1 MSSCPGL
8 CDHADVGSGHSGGDG
23 LWFPARAGALQG
35 RWREEADPG
44 RDRRTMRSRRFVE
57 RGFCPSPE
65 LHPLAATSAHA
76 CSSLP
81 WSPGVPAAA
90 RHHSAVPARHA
101 ARHHPLLEAAAGGRS
116 GRGRGRRRRRGA
128 DDRGRGRR
136 RGQAAA
142 TAVISWWRER
152 GGCGSGQWQR
162 SSCFCGA
169 RRGRAPSE
177 TGSVGRICWRCRCG
191 PEMMWVDGGR
201 SRYSESTAG
210 KGEEEREGIATKY
223 RTHRSVFWS

>member
-76 CSSLP
+76 CSS
-81 WSPGVPAAA
+81 PGLQVYQLLLGITALSLLATPLVIILCSRLLREGGAAGGGGGGGGGGLMIGGGAGGGGRPQPPPSSHGGGNGEDVEAGSGSGAAA
-90 RHHSAVPARHA
+90 SAVPVGAEH
-101 ARHHPLLEAAAGGRS
+101 
-116 GRGRGRRRRRGA
+116 RRRRGL
-128 DDRGRGRR
+128 
-136 RGQAAA
+136 
-142 TAVISWWRER
+142 
-152 GGCGSGQWQR
+152 
-162 SSCFCGA
+162 
-169 RRGRAPSE
+169 
-177 TGSVGRICWRCRCG
+177 
-191 PEMMWVDGGR
+191 
-201 SRYSESTAG
+201 
-210 KGEEEREGIATKY
+210 
-223 RTHRSVFWS
+223 